1 MTTKINYLNNK
12 DMLSEIHKS
21 KSSYCSFTDPKYHQ
35 YDLIVPSL
43 EKINIRT
50 VAEAKRNQAKRI
62 GDAEY
67 QRRKK
72 AGEKVKQADCEV
84 DYKKIQKLDLV
95 FRVMTFDHIPLNNT
109 RKKNPKSLADHRDK
123 VNFPPFQHWKFD
135 EEDEL
140 VCVGKSHWK
149 GSLEKGK
156 FDKDAGCITDTL
168 ARMMIKL
175 CERYATRGNVR
186 GYTYNDEMRGQ
197 AILQLTQV
205 GLQFDESKSDNPFA
219 YFTAAVTNSFVRVI
233 NIEKRNQNIR
243 DDILEMN
250 GMNPSYSR
258 TGAGEHAAALK
269 RHAEDTTNEPTTDTP
284 TV

>member
-1 MTTKINYLNNK
+1 
-12 DMLSEIHKS
+12 MLLEIHRS
-21 KSSYCSFTDPKYHQ
+21 KSSYCSFTKPEYHQ
-35 YDLIVPSL
+35 YDIILPNV

-50 VAEAKRNQAKRI
+50 IAEAKRNRAKRI
-62 GDAEY
+62 GDLEY
-67 QRRKK
+67 STRKK

-84 DYKKIQKLDLV
+84 DYKKIAKTDLV
-95 FRVMTFDHIPLNNT
+95 FRIMTYDHIPTNKT
-109 RKKNPKSLADHRDK
+109 RKKNPKSTADNHEK

-135 EEDEL
+135 ENDEL
-140 VCVGKSHWK
+140 ICVGKSHWRGDLTK
-149 GSLEKGK
+149 GH
-156 FDKDAGCITDTL
+156 FDKDRGQITDTL

-186 GYTYNDEMRGQ
+186 GYTYNDEMKGQ
-197 AILQLTQV
+197 AILQLTQI

-233 NIEKRNQNIR
+233 NLEKRNQNIR

-258 TGAGEHAAALK
+258 TGQGEHEAAMK
-269 RHAEDTTNEPTTDTP
+269 RYNESEGSE
-284 TV
+284 